1 MTLGWTANSASGRR
15 VISLTTFRK
24 DTGSFGVAIVI
35 DVCREGFAMWKIQL
49 FKLNFDERE
58 AKAAYD
64 TVASGWLTMGDRTT
78 AFESAFESMLGDGA
92 RCISVANCTA
102 ALHMALLALDVAPG
116 DEVIIPALTFVAN
129 ANTVAMVG
137 ATPVLADCDSLDN
150 WNVSAA
156 AIEAKL
162 TPRTKAVMVV
172 HYAGYPCDMPSI
184 AKLCHE
190 RGVRLI
196 EDVAHAPGAA
206 IAGKSCGTWGDIG
219 CFSFFSNKNL
229 SIGEGGMVSTS
240 SEDLLHRLRQLRS
253 HGMNSMT
260 LDRHKGRTI
269 SYDVIAPGL
278 NYRMDEVRSAIGLV
292 QLEKL
297 AAANERR
304 GELTAIYRRRLAG
317 TNVAIPFSVPL
328 LGSRSV
334 YHILPSLLPAHVDRK
349 TVVERLK
356 AKGIQSSIHYPA
368 FWGFTAFR
376 SQFTPK
382 DAPLVADI
390 CERELTLP
398 LYPTMSEDD
407 VNAVCDAL
415 TEAMQ

>member
-1 MTLGWTANSASGRR
+1 M
-15 VISLTTFRK
+15 
-24 DTGSFGVAIVI
+24 
-35 DVCREGFAMWKIQL
+35 EGFAMWKIQL

-58 AKAAYD
+58 AQAAYD
-64 TVASGWLTMGDRTT
+64 TVASGWLTMGERTT
-78 AFESAFESMLGDGA
+78 AFESAFGTMLGGGTH
-92 RCISVANCTA
+92 CISVANCTA
-102 ALHMALLALDVAPG
+102 ALHMALLALDVGPG

-137 ATPVLADCDSLDN
+137 ATPVLADCDSLDD

-156 AIEAKL
+156 TIEAKL

-172 HYAGYPCDMPSI
+172 HYAGYPCDMPAIS
-184 AKLCHE
+184 KLCRE

-206 IAGKSCGTWGDIG
+206 IAGRSCGTWGDIG

-240 SEDLLHRLRQLRS
+240 SEELLQRLRHLRS
-253 HGMNSMT
+253 HGMNSLT
-260 LDRHKGRTI
+260 LDRHKGRAI
-269 SYDVIAPGL
+269 SYDVITPGL

-304 GELTAIYRRRLAG
+304 GELTAAYRRRLAG
-317 TNVAIPFSVPL
+317 SNVAIPFSSSSV
-328 LGSRSV
+328 GSHSV
-334 YHILPSLLPAHVDRK
+334 YHILPSLLPVHADRK
-349 TVVERLK
+349 AVIEALK
-356 AKGIQSSIHYPA
+356 SKGIQSSIHYPA
-368 FWGFTAFR
+368 FWGFTAFQ
-376 SQFTPK
+376 SQFSPA
-382 DAPLVADI
+382 DAPIVADI

-398 LYPTMSEDD
+398 LYPTMSDDD
-407 VNAVCDAL
+407 VDAVCDAL
-415 TEAMQ
+415 SEAVR